1 VQHFGEVVGDFE
13 MLGGIFGKQ
22 LASFRCRTA
31 FSGSSPRL
39 SNPARHLRE
48 AAFLLEKG
56 GVRDF
61 V

>member
-22 LASFRCRTA
+22 PASFRYRAA

-39 SNPARHLRE
+39 
-48 AAFLLEKG
+48 
-56 GVRDF
+56 
-61 V
+61 